1 MSSIFLATSIQTAS
15 VCVLTARDGMHLQ
28 CLTGDESSALRAKWN
43 RCAGAYALIMCIR
56 RSTTLLEYP
65 HSLSYQDTTLK
76 NRFSP
81 GRLFCRVALES

>member
-1 MSSIFLATSIQTAS
+1 MDTSSFPGDVDSNCQCRCAD
-15 VCVLTARDGMHLQ
+15 CTARSLLQ
-28 CLTGDESSALRAKWN
+28 GDESSALRAKWN
-43 RCAGAYALIMCIR
+43 RCARAYALIMCIR

-81 GRLFCRVALES
+81 GRLF